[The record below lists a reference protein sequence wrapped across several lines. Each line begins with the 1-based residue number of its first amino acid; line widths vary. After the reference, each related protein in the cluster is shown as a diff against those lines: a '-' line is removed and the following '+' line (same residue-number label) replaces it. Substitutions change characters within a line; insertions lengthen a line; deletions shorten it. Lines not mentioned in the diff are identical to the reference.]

1 MPVSFQQQ
9 AGYVELPAE
18 YVRAELAKL
27 DEVQFKKAGLEEV
40 AALKATAEYEDAV
53 AAKAEMPSYDDALVG
68 TTEAA
73 DDGGGSRSA
82 YLAEPVTPA
91 ALDKVAPFTPD
102 DSAEEQE
109 EQIRMAAEEAMAEEG
124 GMASADVARFGE
136 ELGSMHDT
144 EAESDQVGTSSS

>member
-9 AGYVELPAE
+9 AGYEALQPE
-18 YVRAELAKL
+18 FVRAELAND

-82 YLAEPVTPA
+82 YLAAPVTPA
-91 ALDKVAPFTPD
+91 ALDKVAPVTPD

-109 EQIRMAAEEAMAEEG
+109 GQGRMAAEEAEAEEG
-124 GMASADVARFGE
+124 GIASAEVDGFGE
-136 ELGSMHDT
+136 DLCNMYGT